1 MTDVKPPH
9 TRPAP
14 AYGDPNDVSSYQA
27 EGSTI
32 ARLMAAYPHLFQNG
46 APYWSDLPEGWYG
59 LATEFMDLVDR
70 HLGRGLAPYFRIDQC
85 KEKFAGLRVYWSLH
99 GRARLSGAP
108 AVTDL
113 PPTHRDQDSDDEIEL
128 DADGE
133 EIPRLNP
140 LVAVAIECARSAIR
154 EEAPAILDRSLLTCQ
169 ECAAPGRVRRF
180 AWMRTL
186 CDGCATAFEQRHGE
200 REITLAERHRGVHP
214 GGRIGGSDSGCDGGS
229 VGGSDG
235 VDDVLA

>member
-1 MTDVKPPH
+1 MTDVKPPHTQPH

-108 AVTDL
+108 AMTDL
-113 PPTHRDQDSDDEIEL
+113 PHTDPDDEIEL

-140 LVAVAIECARSAIR
+140 LVAVAIECAQSAIR
-154 EEAPAILDRSLLTCQ
+154 AEEDAILNRSFLTCQ
-169 ECAAPGRVRRF
+169 ECAAPGRVCRF

-214 GGRIGGSDSGCDGGS
+214 GGRIGGRFGDE
-229 VGGSDG
+229 
-235 VDDVLA
+235 DVLS